1 MKKYLFLAI
10 ALLGLASCAKDDLAD
25 GNKPI
30 HSGEVEESYIAIN
43 LTAADITRAQGDAY
57 QDGTEAERA
66 VKSAYFFFFDEDG
79 DPFPVN
85 VNGNTVDKP
94 GLTNG
99 VNYLPAVINPTVGSE
114 TPNISDIKNA
124 VLLLKT
130 YQGDYP
136 SQVVAVINWIP
147 PTKAEENKGYSI
159 TELLQIM
166 SNIRDVDGSFVMSN
180 AVYADSEGG
189 AVRIG
194 VPITAADIFKDE
206 TAAINN
212 PITIHVERIAAK
224 ISVSTVDG
232 NTIFDL
238 KKEFEGI
245 GLPVGTNKIDVYAQ
259 ILGWELY
266 NDFSKSYLLKN
277 IDSEWTTDEL
287 GFNWNDPSFYRSY
300 WASSIPYANID
311 ANNGYKMTYNAD
323 EIAANGFYDEY
334 GYTIGNYANVLLGN
348 YTDKA
353 YTYVGENTNY
363 YPAKSLDECTK
374 IILKAQLVQKVGET
388 YEPVEIARWFATE
401 YAGKENL
408 LIAVANTIKYK
419 YYYKAQDQAATPTTI
434 GPNDLTIVHGDSA
447 GAPETVKDYQVYF
460 QLSNPT
466 DETIYGVKK
475 DWYTKDN
482 SGKLVTITDEDL
494 NAELAALEP
503 ALLYENG
510 QTFYF
515 VDVKHLTVG
524 TETQKQGEYGI
535 VRNHIYNVKINS
547 IGGYGSPIYIGDSY
561 LKDPEY
567 PIDPENQGSFVSAE
581 VRILSWRLVDQL
593 VDIQPNN

>member
-10 ALLGLASCAKDDLAD
+10 ALLCLAACAKDDLAD

-30 HSGEVEESYIAIN
+30 HSGEVEESYIAIS
-43 LTAADITRAQGDAY
+43 LSASEGTRADGDDGY
-57 QDGTEAERA
+57 LDGTEAERA
-66 VKSAYFFFFDEDG
+66 VKSAYFFFFDGDG
-79 DPFPVN
+79 KPFPVN

-94 GLTNG
+94 GLDNG
-99 VNYLPAVINPTVGSE
+99 LNYLPAVIDPTVGSA

-130 YQGDYP
+130 YQGKYP
-136 SQVVAVINWIP
+136 SQVVAVINWTP
-147 PTKAEENKGYSI
+147 PTKVEENKGYSI
-159 TELLQIM
+159 EELLGIM
-166 SNIRDVDGSFVMSN
+166 SNIRGDENSFIMSN

-194 VPITAADIFKDE
+194 VPITNADIFKDE
-206 TAAINN
+206 TAAIND

-232 NTIFDL
+232 NTLFNL
-238 KKEFEGI
+238 NKEFDGI
-245 GLPVGTNKIDVYAQ
+245 GNPLGAGNAIDVYAQ

-277 IDSEWTTDEL
+277 IDSEWTTNEL
-287 GFNWNDPSFYRSY
+287 GFSWNDPSFYRSY
-300 WASSIPYANID
+300 WASSIPYENID
-311 ANNGYKMTYNAD
+311 ANNGYKMTYND
-323 EIAANGFYDEY
+323 SEIAANGFFNKY
-334 GYTIGNYANVLLGN
+334 GYTIGNYANVVLGN
-348 YTDKA
+348 FTDKA

-363 YPAKSLDECTK
+363 YPSKSLDKCTK
-374 IILKAQLVQKVGET
+374 IILKAQLVQQVGDT
-388 YEPVEIARWFATE
+388 YKPVEIARWFATE

-419 YYYKAQDQAATPTTI
+419 YYYKAQQDATPTTI
-434 GPNDLTIVHGDSA
+434 GPKDLTIVYGNSA
-447 GAPETVKDYQVYF
+447 GAPTSVKDYQVYF

-466 DETIYGVKK
+466 DETIYGAKREWYKK
-475 DWYTKDN
+475 DND
-482 SGKLVTITDEDL
+482 GKLVTITNKDL
-494 NAELAALEP
+494 NTELATLEP
-503 ALLYENG
+503 ALLYEDG

-515 VDVKHLTVG
+515 VDVKHLPVG
-524 TETQKQGEYGI
+524 VETDKKGEYGI

-567 PIDPENQGSFVSAE
+567 PIDPKDEGSFVSAE
-581 VRILSWRLVDQL
+581 VRILSWRLVDQV
-593 VDIQPNN
+593 VDIQK

>member
-43 LTAADITRAQGDAY
+43 LTAADITRADGGVY

-66 VKSAYFFFFDEDG
+66 VKSAYFFFFDDLG
-79 DPFPVN
+79 KPFPVN
-85 VNGNTVDKP
+85 VNGNAVDGQ

-99 VNYLPAVINPTVGSE
+99 INYLPAVINPTVGSE

-130 YQGDYP
+130 YKDEYP

-147 PTKAEENKGYSI
+147 SDKSEENKGYSI

-189 AVRIG
+189 TVRIG
-194 VPITAADIFKDE
+194 VPITSADIFKDE
-206 TAAINN
+206 TAAIND

-224 ISVSTVDG
+224 ISVSTVGG
-232 NTIFDL
+232 NTLFDL
-238 KKEFEGI
+238 KKEFDGI
-245 GLPVGTNKIDVYAQ
+245 GNPLGAGNAIDVYAQ

-266 NDFSKSYLLKN
+266 NDFSQSYLLKN
-277 IDSEWTTDEL
+277 IDSAWTTDVL

-300 WASSIPYANID
+300 WASSIAYNQIG

-323 EIAANGFYDEY
+323 EIAANGFYNEY
-334 GYTIGNYANVLLGN
+334 GYTVSDYNAIVLQEN
-348 YTDKA
+348 YTAQA

-363 YPAKSLDECTK
+363 YPSKSLDQCTK
-374 IILKAQLVQKVGET
+374 IILKAQLVQKVDET
-388 YEPVEIARWFATE
+388 TYKPVEIARWFATE

-408 LIAVANTIKYK
+408 LIAVANTVKYK
-419 YYYKAQDQAATPTTI
+419 YYYKAQDGTPTTI
-434 GPNDLTIVHGDSA
+434 GPNDLTIVHGDSD
-447 GAPETVKDYQVYF
+447 GAPANVKDYQVYF

-466 DETIYGVKK
+466 DETLYGVRRTWYKK
-475 DWYTKDN
+475 DNNGNLVEISDDTVN
-482 SGKLVTITDEDL
+482 S
-494 NAELAALEP
+494 ELAALEP

-515 VDVKHLTVG
+515 VDVKHLPVG
-524 TETQKQGEYGI
+524 DATQKKGEYGI
-535 VRNHIYNVKINS
+535 VRNHIYNVMINK

-561 LKDPEY
+561 LQDPEY
-567 PIDPENQGSFVSAE
+567 PIVPGDNGSFVSAQ
-581 VRILSWRLVDQL
+581 VKILSWRLVDQL
-593 VDIQPNN
+593 VDIQK